1 MPRFD
6 HDPASTSRARG
17 LRRSLTCYEVRLWS
31 RLRGA
36 QLGVSFRKQH
46 PIGPYIVDF
55 AAPSIDLIV
64 EMDGG
69 QHGTLDGRAADGRR
83 DAFLASKGW
92 EVMRFWNGELFE
104 NEDGVVETIWTRVQE
119 RLRLS

>member
-17 LRRSLTCYEVRLWS
+17 LRRALTRYEVRLWL

-46 PIGPYIVDF
+46 PIGPYVVDF
-55 AAPSIDLIV
+55 AAPSVHLVIEI
-64 EMDGG
+64 DGG
-69 QHGTLDGRAADGRR
+69 QHGTPGGRLADHKR
-83 DAFLASKGW
+83 DHFFASKGW
-92 EVMRFWNGELFE
+92 EVMRFWNSDLFD
-104 NEDGVVETIWTRVQE
+104 NEDGVVETIWNRVQE

>member
-6 HDPASTSRARG
+6 HDPAATSRARG
-17 LRRSLTCYEVRLWS
+17 LRRALTRYEVRLWL

-55 AAPSIDLIV
+55 AAPSIHLVV
-64 EMDGG
+64 EVDGG
-69 QHGTLDGRAADGRR
+69 QHGAPDGLAVDRQR

-92 EVMRFWNGELFE
+92 EVMRFWNNELFE
-104 NEDGVVETIWTRVQE
+104 NEEGVVETIWNRVRE
-119 RLRLS
+119 RLSTS